1 MNSRGLI
8 NEMVFN
14 WGKSGCVLGEPH
26 LNINWGGPEAIIW
39 SHTASTACGA
49 GKMSLG
55 PARSPGCFTWTVPSM
70 WTLLCFSF
78 PSHICSHNVRVK
90 SLEDL
95 WVLMNRASVV
105 GLAELWYYTAGING
119 AFCLHS
125 LIESVFKCSLTSC
138 EMMHNHGG
146 AQSPSEDFWRLLSSL
161 DKAVH
166 GFKGM
171 KGKKNN
177 NAYL

>member
-8 NEMVFN
+8 NEVVFN
-14 WGKSGCVLGEPH
+14 WGKSRCVLGEPH
-26 LNINWGGPEAIIW
+26 LSINWGGPKAIIW
-39 SHTASTACGA
+39 SHSASTACGA
-49 GKMSLG
+49 GEMSLG
-55 PARSPGCFTWTVPSM
+55 PATSPGCFPRTAPTM
-70 WTLLCFSF
+70 WALCCSF
-78 PSHICSHNVRVK
+78 PSYSCSLNVRVK

-105 GLAELWYYTAGING
+105 GLAELWYSTAGING

-125 LIESVFKCSLTSC
+125 LIKSVFKCSLTSC
-138 EMMHNHGG
+138 EMMHNHSG

-171 KGKKNN
+171 KGKKE
-177 NAYL
+177 